1 MQVGGKICI
10 MQRIETPNEEKL
22 GLVRIFREDLEKI
35 VSFCR
40 QKCQNVEIVADEFKI
55 HEISEIDSQNRNQIS
70 RLRVEGFS
78 PRILI
83 KLSTNDAAIW
93 IADTEDVVLKGM
105 KANIMEVLNQKK
117 RIGQYLSWL
126 GNSFV
131 APMLGSMFSGSFLFI
146 VFTRYAFIRFGS
158 PIIDKINQFH
168 LADTL
173 LVISIILTFLLFIF
187 DYQNNKNHSQVYLLN
202 SSKMPNFL
210 SRKKDDLVLIVFS
223 SLISIAGTL
232 FIQWFFRL

>member
-1 MQVGGKICI
+1 
-10 MQRIETPNEEKL
+10 MQRIETPCEEKL
-22 GLVRIFREDLEKI
+22 GLVQIFREDLEKI

-55 HEISEIDSQNRNQIS
+55 DEISEIDSQNRNQIS

-83 KLSTNDAAIW
+83 ELTPNDATIW
-93 IADTEDVVLKGM
+93 ISDTEDVVLKGM
-105 KANIMEVLNQKK
+105 KGNIMDVLNRKR

-131 APMLGSMFSGSFLFI
+131 AQVLGLILSGSFLFI

-158 PIIDKINQFH
+158 PSIDKINQFH
-168 LADTL
+168 LPDL
-173 LVISIILTFLLFIF
+173 ILVMSIILTALQFVFL
-187 DYQNNKNHSQVYLLN
+187 YQNDKNHSQIYLLH
-202 SSKMPNFL
+202 STKMPNFFI
-210 SRKKDDLVLIVFS
+210 RKKDELVLIIIS
-223 SLISIAGTL
+223 GLIGVVGTL
-232 FIQWFFRL
+232 FVQWFFKPAI